1 MTPPLTSKG
10 APVNAYAPGAA
21 ATRAQS
27 VPTEAMEAMEGGAF
41 NGDWREFKVGVLF
54 FLKFAHEAVGRT
66 FEIR

>member
-1 MTPPLTSKG
+1 M
-10 APVNAYAPGAA
+10 
-21 ATRAQS
+21 
-27 VPTEAMEAMEGGAF
+27 PTEAMEAMEGGAF